1 MILYKPLQK
10 LFQNR
15 KEAKQYFGTNKY
27 YKLEKAKSDLIFI
40 KNKTIATNGK

>member
-10 LFQNR
+10 VFNNR

-27 YKLEKAKSDLIFI
+27 YKLEKAKSDLIFMT
-40 KNKTIATNGK
+40 NKTIATNGK